1 MREIL
6 TKTGEVKELMKIFGV
21 SKPTVIN
28 ALKYRTYSQ
37 LACRIRRVA
46 LARGGAVIGVKTDDT
61 VRL

>member
-6 TKTGEVKELMKIFGV
+6 TRTGDVKELMKIFGV

-37 LACRIRRVA
+37 LACRIRRAA
-46 LARGGAVIGVKTDDT
+46 LARGGAEIRVNTDNT